1 MGGAPTLKTKSV
13 KFNFIMNMILTA
25 SSFIFPLITF
35 PYVSRVLSPQGVGTN
50 SLTNANTQYFMLL
63 GTLGITMYA
72 TKKIATVR
80 ENKRKLRQTFWEI
93 FSIQF
98 IGCMISY
105 VIFVL
110 VLGLNSSLGMYYML
124 QGFFIL
130 SSAIDI
136 SWYFVGIEDFK
147 NASIRSFFVKVTS
160 VILIF
165 IFVKDS
171 NDLWKYILINSLTMF
186 VGQFVMWFYVD
197 KSNFSFKSLEKLKL
211 KKHMLPVLV
220 LFIPQVASQIYTV
233 LDKTML
239 GIYSPTV
246 DVGYY
251 DQSQKI
257 VRILLTI
264 ITSLGMVMMP
274 RIASLTSKNQH
285 DLVKDTL
292 KKSFTVISFLA
303 VPIAFG
309 IMSVSDRFIPLFF
322 GYEYI
327 SVIPLLKISSV
338 LIIIIGLG
346 NVFGTQYMIA
356 VGKNKEYTI
365 SVCVGAVVNFILN
378 LILIPKYSALGAV
391 IATVSAELSIALIQ
405 LWCSREI
412 LDFSWIKET
421 YKYWV
426 SGIIMLLVVR
436 LLDIGTHRN
445 VLILIRQIAGG
456 MTVYFVMLLILR
468 DKMLKNAFQT
478 VKNRLKKSS

>member
-1 MGGAPTLKTKSV
+1 MARSV
-13 KFNFIMNMILTA
+13 KTNYLYNLLYQITAILL
-25 SSFIFPLITF
+25 PLITM

-136 SWYFVGIEDFK
+136 SWYFVGIE

>member
-1 MGGAPTLKTKSV
+1 MARSV
-13 KFNFIMNMILTA
+13 KTNYLYNLLYQITAILL
-25 SSFIFPLITF
+25 PLITM

-338 LIIIIGLG
+338 LIIIGLG

>member
-1 MGGAPTLKTKSV
+1 MARSV
-13 KFNFIMNMILTA
+13 KTNYLYNLLYQITAILL
-25 SSFIFPLITF
+25 PLITM

-346 NVFGTQYMIA
+346 NVFGTQYMIDNK
-356 VGKNKEYTI
+356 KNKEYTI

-426 SGIIMLLVVR
+426 SGIIMLLVLR

-445 VLILIRQIAGG
+445 ALILIRQIAGG

>member
-1 MGGAPTLKTKSV
+1 MARSV
-13 KFNFIMNMILTA
+13 RTNYLYNLIYQITAILL
-25 SSFIFPLITF
+25 PLITM
-35 PYVSRVLSPQGVGTN
+35 PYVSRVLGPQGVGTN

-80 ENKRKLRQTFWEI
+80 ENRRKLRQTFWEI

-105 VIFVL
+105 IIFVL
-110 VLGLNSSLGMYYML
+110 VLGIRSSLGLYYML

-147 NASIRSFFVKVTS
+147 NASIRSFLVKIIS
-160 VILIF
+160 VFLIF

-171 NDLWKYILINSLTMF
+171 NDLWQYILINSLTMF
-186 VGQFVMWFYVD
+186 IGQFVMWIYVD
-197 KSNFSFKSLEKLKL
+197 KSTFSFKSLDKLKL
-211 KKHMLPVLV
+211 RRHITPILV
-220 LFIPQVASQIYTV
+220 LFIPQVATQIYTV

-239 GIYSPTV
+239 GVFSPTV
-246 DVGYY
+246 EVGYY

-264 ITSLGMVMMP
+264 LTSLGTVMMP
-274 RIASLTSKNQH
+274 RIASLISKNQH
-285 DLVKDTL
+285 DIVKNTL
-292 KKSFTVISFLA
+292 KKSFTIISFLA
-303 VPIAFG
+303 IPIAFG
-309 IMSVSDRFIPLFF
+309 IMGVSNRFIPMFF
-322 GYEYI
+322 GYEYL
-327 SVIPLLKISSV
+327 SVIPLLKISSILV
-338 LIIIIGLG
+338 IIIGVG

-378 LILIPKYSALGAV
+378 LILIPKFSALGAV

-405 LWCSREI
+405 LWYSREI
-412 LDFSWIKET
+412 VDISWIKET
-421 YKYWV
+421 YKYWI
-426 SGIIMLLVVR
+426 SGIVMLIIVSFLGEGTYRNIFILARQIIIGSVVYF
-436 LLDIGTHRN
+436 GA
-445 VLILIRQIAGG
+445 LILLKDNIIKNS
-456 MTVYFVMLLILR
+456 FNLL
-468 DKMLKNAFQT
+468 KSK
-478 VKNRLKKSS
+478 LKKTIN

>member
-1 MGGAPTLKTKSV
+1 MARSV
-13 KFNFIMNMILTA
+13 KTNYLYNLLYQITAILL
-25 SSFIFPLITF
+25 PLITM

-445 VLILIRQIAGG
+445 VLILIIQIAGG

>member
-1 MGGAPTLKTKSV
+1 
-13 KFNFIMNMILTA
+13 
-25 SSFIFPLITF
+25 
-35 PYVSRVLSPQGVGTN
+35 
-50 SLTNANTQYFMLL
+50 
-63 GTLGITMYA
+63 
-72 TKKIATVR
+72 
-80 ENKRKLRQTFWEI
+80 
-93 FSIQF
+93 
-98 IGCMISY
+98 
-105 VIFVL
+105 
-110 VLGLNSSLGMYYML
+110 
-124 QGFFIL
+124 
-130 SSAIDI
+130 
-136 SWYFVGIEDFK
+136 
-147 NASIRSFFVKVTS
+147 
-160 VILIF
+160 
-165 IFVKDS
+165 
-171 NDLWKYILINSLTMF
+171 
-186 VGQFVMWFYVD
+186 
-197 KSNFSFKSLEKLKL
+197 
-211 KKHMLPVLV
+211 MLPVLV